1 MLVACEKA
9 GIMKG
14 TGIDTSNQAIQ
25 CTSLAG
31 GLEST
36 AGNSGYYM
44 VGTSPHLNNV
54 AVTVTAGWNH
64 INKFQTTN
72 NAGANWSVVSGKVD
86 LDDQP

>member
-25 CTSLAG
+25 WTSLAG
-31 GLEST
+31 GLENT

-44 VGTSPHLNNV
+44 VVSDPLFSRDSRRR
-54 AVTVTAGWNH
+54 AITA
-64 INKFQTTN
+64 TTN
-72 NAGANWSVVSGKVD
+72 SSSVVVRTK
-86 LDDQP
+86 LA